1 MGILTTTF
9 KVRACGPK
17 KVRAQARYEKLL
29 GVAHGEDLSSHAR
42 RIVGAKELPGLRI
55 TSLSLH
61 LAHYPGSFGRNP
73 CAPLVGPFSSG
84 TLFGPLV
91 TASFKKERYIS
102 PLLPG

>member
-9 KVRACGPK
+9 KMRACGPM

-61 LAHYPGSFGRNP
+61 LAHYPEALVESHVP
-73 CAPLVGPFSSG
+73 PWSAPSRRVPFSG
-84 TLFGPLV
+84 H
-91 TASFKKERYIS
+91 
-102 PLLPG
+102 